1 MKKLI
6 LAGLLIV
13 SAFGYESKAQ
23 ISVNINIGSQPAW
36 GPTGYNHVDFY
47 YLPDINVYYDVTR
60 AQYIYQNGAQ
70 WTYVNTLPSAYR
82 NFDIYNS
89 YKVVVNEPKPYL
101 NNKSQKLQYAKYKG
115 KKNQAIIRDS
125 KDERYYVSSQHPQHQ
140 TWEKQQHNQNQKV
153 TPNRNN
159 NNNNDNRNKGTAKE
173 NNGGAGR
180 RN

>member
-6 LAGLLIV
+6 LAGLLLV

-23 ISVNINIGSQPAW
+23 ISVNINIGNQPSW

-47 YLPDINVYYDVTR
+47 YLPDINVYYDVAR

-70 WTYVNTLPSAYR
+70 WIYVNSLPASYR

-101 NNKSQKLQYAKYKG
+101 NNKSQKVQYAKFKG

-140 TWEKQQHNQNQKV
+140 VWEKQQTSQKA
-153 TPNRNN
+153 TPNRHNN
-159 NNNNDNRNKGTAKE
+159 NNNGKGKESAKNQNGNGKRN
-173 NNGGAGR
+173 
-180 RN
+180 